1 MSASPTGNSRLSAQ
15 EPQPLSVV
23 HADQIAALT
32 TIFEYAAVGMA
43 LTRDGVIVASNRR
56 LQEILKLDAQALS
69 GESARALFPSD
80 KSYRYAMLQAAPKLA
95 AGTTFSADW
104 PLQGANEEPQWVQ
117 LYARAIDP
125 ANPESG
131 VVWIFDDMSD
141 RQSTRTALGR
151 ALLRMEALMT
161 NAPVGVV
168 ITHNHLMTRFN
179 DRFVQMFGY
188 RREELLNASTRIIYR
203 NDDDF
208 LATRHI
214 TRPLLQ
220 AGKPVQHEL
229 YLRRKDGSEIW
240 VNLIGFVENP
250 LDATESTFWIL
261 EDRSATNAAE
271 EETRRLAREQQL
283 ILDHSVVGIA
293 FLKDRVIQRCNRRFE
308 EIYGWPAGTMQGQST
323 RITYYSDET
332 YERVGATAYSAIN
345 RGETFALE
353 VVCRRRD
360 NEPVWLRITGKAIN
374 PLDPAAGSI
383 WNYEDITARKLAEE
397 SARKTEIL
405 QQAIL
410 DSAQLAIISTDSQ
423 GRIVSIN
430 PATEQL
436 LGYGADDLM
445 GQRPNDAFL
454 QAETIAN
461 NSQLSA
467 DAFSDDVLFGHA
479 RLGEVMECECVF
491 RRKDGSTFPVQLSI
505 SALSHGGEEHLD
517 GFLLVA
523 ADISVRKRAEE
534 ALRRSHSELE
544 ARVKERTQELESE
557 ISERKQAESRLRHL
571 AHHDTLTDLPN
582 RAALRQH
589 IEHAIALSNREN
601 QLAAVY
607 FIDLDRFK
615 NINDSLGHHAG
626 DALLVEVANRL
637 RGTLRSNDTVARLG
651 GDEFV
656 VVTPLVD
663 SPGSTER
670 MADKLLEALRPPCMI
685 EGHEVFVT
693 PSVGVCL
700 YPIDGSNAD
709 TLLRNADTAMY
720 KAKETGR
727 NNYQR
732 FDPAM
737 TEATEQYFQIE
748 SSLRRAVE
756 REEFEVHYQPIIALG
771 SGKVSAFE
779 ALVRWRHPQLGVI
792 APSRFIP
799 VAEETGLIIA
809 IGERVLEIVC
819 AQWRD
824 WEAAGYRP
832 PPICVNVSAV
842 QFRVPDIANRLSQ
855 IVADAGIPAEAVEL
869 ELTESALM
877 QNCEHTLTTLETLA
891 SRGFQLSIDDFGTGY
906 SSLAYLKRFPVS
918 KLKVDRSFIKDM
930 TDDKDDEA
938 IVATV
943 IALSRT
949 LGLAV
954 VAEGAETIAQI
965 ERLKKMGCDSVQG
978 FFYAR
983 PAPAEQIA
991 AAFLQRPI

>member
-1 MSASPTGNSRLSAQ
+1 LSATP
-15 EPQPLSVV
+15 PQPLATAS
-23 HADQIAALT
+23 ADQIAALT
-32 TIFEYAAVGMA
+32 TVFEHAAVGMA
-43 LTRDGVIVASNRR
+43 LTQHGVIVACNRR
-56 LQEILKLDAQALS
+56 LQEILKLDQAALE

-80 KSYRYAMLQAAPKLA
+80 KSYRYAMLQAGPKFA
-95 AGTTFSADW
+95 AGATFSADW
-104 PLQGANEEPQWVQ
+104 PLQGANEEPRWVQ
-117 LYARAIDP
+117 LYARTTTPDDP
-125 ANPESG
+125 ERC
-131 VVWIFDDMSD
+131 VVWVFDDMSD

-188 RREELLNASTRIIYR
+188 HREELLNASTRIIYR
-203 NDDDF
+203 NDDEF

-229 YLRRKDGSEIW
+229 YMRRKDGAEIW

-283 ILDHSVVGIA
+283 ILDHSVVGVA
-293 FLKDRVIQRCNRRFE
+293 FLKDRTIQRCNRRFE
-308 EIYGWPAGTMQGQST
+308 EIYGYDPGEMDGLST
-323 RITYYSDET
+323 RITYFSDET
-332 YERVGATAYSAIN
+332 FERVGSTAYSAIN

-353 VVCRRRD
+353 VVGRRRN
-360 NEPVWLRITGKAIN
+360 NEPVWLRITGKAIDPLN
-374 PLDPAAGSI
+374 PEAGSI
-383 WNYEDITARKLAEE
+383 WNYEDISARKLAEE

-410 DSAQLAIISTDSQ
+410 ESAQLAIISTDCQ
-423 GRIVSIN
+423 GSIVSIN
-430 PATEQL
+430 PATEEM
-436 LGYGADDLM
+436 LGYSAAELRD
-445 GQRPNDAFL
+445 QRPNDTFL
-454 QAETIAN
+454 LADTITN
-461 NSQLSA
+461 NSHASA
-467 DAFSDDVLFGHA
+467 DAFADDVLFGHA
-479 RLGEVMECECVF
+479 RLGEVMECECLF
-491 RRKDGSTFPVQLSI
+491 RKKDGATFPVKLSI
-505 SALSHGGEEHLD
+505 SALSHGGEEALD

-523 ADISVRKRAEE
+523 DDISVRKRAEE

-544 ARVKERTQELESE
+544 ERVRERTQELESE
-557 ISERKQAESRLRHL
+557 ISERKQAENRLRHL
-571 AHHDTLTDLPN
+571 AHHDALTDLPN
-582 RAALRQH
+582 RSALRHH
-589 IEHAIALSNREN
+589 IEQAIQLSSREN
-601 QLAAVY
+601 LLTAVY

-615 NINDSLGHHAG
+615 HINDSLGHHAG
-626 DALLVEVANRL
+626 DALLIEVATRL
-637 RGTLRSNDTVARLG
+637 RATLRGNDTVARLG

-656 VVTPLVD
+656 VVTPLID
-663 SPGSTER
+663 TPESAET
-670 MADKLLEALRPPCMI
+670 MAEKLLDALRPPCMI
-685 EGHEVFVT
+685 EGHEVFIT
-693 PSVGVCL
+693 PSIGLCL
-700 YPIDGSNAD
+700 HPNDGQNAD
-709 TLLRNADTAMY
+709 TLLRHADTAMY
-720 KAKETGR
+720 KAKENGR
-727 NNYQR
+727 NHFQR

-748 SSLRRAVE
+748 SSLRRGVE
-756 REEFEVHYQPIIALG
+756 REEFEVYYQPIISLTT
-771 SGKVSAFE
+771 GKVASFE
-779 ALVRWRHPQLGVI
+779 ALVRWRHPQLGTV

-799 VAEETGLIIA
+799 VAEETGLIVP
-809 IGERVLEIVC
+809 IGEQILGMVC
-819 AQWRD
+819 AQWRE
-824 WEAAGYRP
+824 WHLAELQP

-842 QFRVPDIANRLSQ
+842 QFRSPDIANRLSH
-855 IVADAGIPAEAVEL
+855 IVAEAGVPAAAIEL

-877 QNCEHTLTTLETLA
+877 QNCEHTLSTLETLA

-930 TDDKDDEA
+930 TEDRDDEA

-965 ERLKKMGCDSVQG
+965 ERLKAMGCDSVQG

-983 PAPAEQIA
+983 PAPADQIA
-991 AAFLQRPI
+991 AAFLHRII

>member
-1 MSASPTGNSRLSAQ
+1 MSANQPSPPAT
-15 EPQPLSVV
+15 
-23 HADQIAALT
+23 ADAEQIAALT
-32 TIFEYAAVGMA
+32 TIFEFAAVGMA
-43 LTRDGVIVASNRR
+43 LTRDGVIVAANRR
-56 LQEILKLDAQALS
+56 LQEILKLDGSDLQ
-69 GESARALFPSD
+69 GQTARTLFPSD
-80 KSYRYAMLQAAPKLA
+80 KSYRYAMIQAAPKLA
-95 AGTTFSADW
+95 AGATFSADW

-117 LYARAIDP
+117 LYARAINP
-125 ANPESG
+125 AQPEQC

-151 ALLRMEALMT
+151 ALLRTEALMT

-179 DRFVQMFGY
+179 ERFVQMFGY

-203 NDDDF
+203 DDDDF

-229 YLRRKDGSEIW
+229 YMRRKDGKDIW

-261 EDRSATNAAE
+261 EDRSATKAAE
-271 EETRRLAREQQL
+271 EETRRLAREQRL

-293 FLKDRVIQRCNRRFE
+293 FLKERTIQRCNRRFE
-308 EIYGWPAGTMQGQST
+308 EIYGYAPGTMDGQST

-332 YERVGATAYSAIN
+332 YERVGSTAYSAIN

-353 VVCRRRD
+353 VVGRRRD
-360 NEPVWLRITGKAIN
+360 NEPVWLRITGKAID
-374 PLDPAAGSI
+374 PLDPDAGSI

-410 DSAQLAIISTDSQ
+410 ESAQLAIVSTDSQ
-423 GRIVSIN
+423 GNIVSIN

-436 LGYGADDLM
+436 LGFAAAELV
-445 GQRPNDAFL
+445 GQRPNDTFL
-454 QAETIAN
+454 LADTISN
-461 NSQLSA
+461 NTLGSA
-467 DAFSDDVLFGHA
+467 DAFADDLLFGHA
-479 RLGEVMECECVF
+479 RLGEVMECECQF

-505 SALSHGGEEHLD
+505 SALSHGGDEHLD

-534 ALRRSHSELE
+534 ALLRSHSELE
-544 ARVKERTQELESE
+544 ERVRERTQELESE
-557 ISERKQAESRLRHL
+557 ISERKQAENRLRHL
-571 AHHDTLTDLPN
+571 AHHDALTDLPN
-582 RAALRQH
+582 RTALRQH
-589 IEHAIALSNREN
+589 IEHAIALSTRESK
-601 QLAAVY
+601 LAAVC

-626 DALLVEVANRL
+626 DALLIEVATRL
-637 RGTLRSNDTVARLG
+637 RGALRSQDTVARLG

-663 SPGSTER
+663 TAESAEA
-670 MADKLLEALRPPCMI
+670 MAEKLLEALRPPCMI

-693 PSVGVCL
+693 PSIGLCL
-700 YPIDGSNAD
+700 YPMDGHNAD

-720 KAKETGR
+720 KAKENGR
-727 NNYQR
+727 NHFQR

-756 REEFEVHYQPIIALG
+756 RQEFEIHYQPIIALAT
-771 SGKVSAFE
+771 GKVSSFE
-779 ALVRWRHPQLGVI
+779 ALVRWRHPQLGLI
-792 APSRFIP
+792 APARFIP
-799 VAEETGLIIA
+799 VAEETGLIVS
-809 IGERVLEIVC
+809 IGEQVLAMVC
-819 AQWRD
+819 AQWRE
-824 WEAAGYRP
+824 WRAAELNP

-842 QFRVPDIANRLSQ
+842 QFRAPDIANRLST
-855 IVADAGIPAEAVEL
+855 IVDTSGVPTSAIEL

-877 QNCEHTLTTLETLA
+877 QNCEHTLGTLETLA
-891 SRGFQLSIDDFGTGY
+891 KRGFQLSIDDFGTGY

-965 ERLKKMGCDSVQG
+965 ERLKAMGCDSVQG

-991 AAFLQRPI
+991 TAFLHRTT